1 MHNIIIEYQKIANL
15 IDDYASNQ
23 PSKFRTRNWVEIN
36 DESRGAYNVNS
47 QIKFKTTML
56 KSSLRD
62 YSDAYILVKGTIS
75 VNNTVAQGAAA
86 NNINKKVI
94 FKNCAPF
101 TNCISEVNNTQI
113 DNAKDI
119 DIVMPMYNLIEYSDN
134 YAKTTGI
141 LWQYCKDIP
150 ARDNNNNVIAFDA
163 NNLTD
168 SFNFKV
174 KITGQTG
181 DDGTKYVEIMVPLKY
196 LSNFWRTL
204 EMPLINCE
212 VNLILT
218 WSTTCVIISVIVA
231 NQAATFE
238 ITDTKLYLLVVT
250 LSTQENTKFFQ
261 LLKSGFKRVI
271 NWNKYLSKPE
281 LLPQNQ
287 NLNHLVEPSFQ
298 GVNRLFVLAFEN
310 DNDRTSDDEYYLP
323 TVEIKD
329 YNIVINGENFFDQPI
344 KNNKVTYDNI
354 RKIATG
360 QGNDYTTGCFLDYPY
375 FANTYK
381 MIAVDLSKQ
390 QALDADPRAIQ
401 QINFTANLDRAG
413 NTRVYFIIEEA
424 KETILDFSQGTV
436 KVL

>member
-1 MHNIIIEYQKIANL
+1 
-15 IDDYASNQ
+15 
-23 PSKFRTRNWVEIN
+23 
-36 DESRGAYNVNS
+36 
-47 QIKFKTTML
+47 ML
-56 KSSLRD
+56 KSSLCD
-62 YSDAYILVKGTIS
+62 YSDAYILVKGTIT
-75 VNNTVAQGAAA
+75 VNNTAAQGAAA
-86 NNINKKVI
+86 NNTNKKVI

-101 TNCISEVNNTQI
+101 TNCISEINKMQI
-113 DNAKDI
+113 DNATDI

-134 YAKTTGI
+134 YAKAIGS

-150 ARDNNNNVIAFDA
+150 ARDNNDEIDAFDA

-181 DDGTKYVEIMVPLKY
+181 DDGTKDVEIMVPLKY

-218 WSTTCVIISVIVA
+218 WSSTCVLIATNVQ
-231 NQAATFE
+231 NQKATFA
-238 ITDTKLYLLVVT
+238 IIDTKLYVPVVT

-261 LLKSGFKRVI
+261 QLKSGFKRVI

-281 LLPQNQ
+281 LLAQNS

-310 DNDRTSDDEYYLP
+310 DYDKTRSNEYYLP
-323 TVEIKD
+323 IVEIKD
-329 YNIVINGENFFDQPI
+329 YNIMINGENFFDQPI

-354 RKIATG
+354 RKIATCYG
-360 QGNDYTTGCFLDYPY
+360 DDYTTGRLLDYPY
-375 FANTYK
+375 FTDTYK

-390 QALDADPRAIQ
+390 QALDADPRAIE

-413 NTRVYFIIEEA
+413 NTRVYFILEEA
-424 KETILDFSQGTV
+424 KKLF
-436 KVL
+436 